1 MDNLFIGL
9 AILFAL
15 GMMLLMVKYAKF
27 IHNQPRIDQE
37 RKQNSE
43 KENS

>member
-43 KENS
+43 KENL